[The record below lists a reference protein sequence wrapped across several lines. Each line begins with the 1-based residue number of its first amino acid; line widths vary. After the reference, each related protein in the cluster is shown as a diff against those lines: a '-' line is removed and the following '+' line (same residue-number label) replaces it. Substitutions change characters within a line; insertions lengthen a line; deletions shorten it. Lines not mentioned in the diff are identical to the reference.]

1 MQRKTILLATV
12 VITAFASTT
21 YASGYRIPEQSLNST
36 ALSSAYVAHTLNA
49 DAAYF
54 NPANMSWLANTT
66 LIEGGFTYIHLPS
79 VTYTDYRTSAFS
91 GDSEGEHF
99 IIPNFYLVSPEFS
112 NFRFGF
118 AMTFPA
124 GLAKRWRDTFPKTFA
139 EKFSMTV
146 VEANPT
152 VSYKFGDKFSAA
164 VGARLLYSEAT
175 VQSQGTVTAIPAG
188 GLGGGN
194 PPTSEYTYISR
205 DLEGDTA
212 EFGYNLAL
220 SFKPMDQL
228 NLAATYRSKVDLDMT
243 GEGTLSA
250 SGSFPGGILPGTI
263 YQGGGDVSVPVP
275 AVLAVAVSYTFDKA
289 TVEFA
294 YDRTFW
300 SDYEILDINYSRSLG
315 HPVLIAA
322 FDDPIT
328 KNWEDVDAFRIG
340 VTYNWNEKLTLMAG
354 GGIDGNPVPDESL
367 SFDIPD
373 SDAWFASLGFRYDY
387 SEQWSFGAA
396 YLYARKDTRSVVNK
410 TLNGEFSDISSHLL
424 ALSASYT
431 F

>member
-1 MQRKTILLATV
+1 MQKKTILLAAAA
-12 VITAFASTT
+12 IGFCAPSAH
-21 YASGYRIPEQSLNST
+21 ASGYRIPEQSLNST
-36 ALSSAYVAHTLNA
+36 ALSSAYVAHAFSA

-54 NPANMSWLANTT
+54 NPANMSWLDNTT

-99 IIPNFYLVSPEFS
+99 IIPNFYLVSPEYS
-112 NFRFGF
+112 NFRFGL

-124 GLAKRWRDTFPKTFA
+124 GLAKRWKDPFPKTFA

-152 VSYKFGDKFSAA
+152 VSYKFCDKFSAA
-164 VGARLLYSEAT
+164 AGARLLYSEAT

-205 DLEGDTA
+205 DLEGDTT

-220 SFKPMDQL
+220 SFKPMDRM

-250 SGSFPGGILPGTI
+250 SGSFPGNISAGNDLPGRRLCFRSGP
-263 YQGGGDVSVPVP
+263 GGTCSGRF
-275 AVLAVAVSYTFDKA
+275 L
-289 TVEFA
+289 
-294 YDRTFW
+294 
-300 SDYEILDINYSRSLG
+300 
-315 HPVLIAA
+315 
-322 FDDPIT
+322 
-328 KNWEDVDAFRIG
+328 
-340 VTYNWNEKLTLMAG
+340 
-354 GGIDGNPVPDESL
+354 
-367 SFDIPD
+367 
-373 SDAWFASLGFRYDY
+373 
-387 SEQWSFGAA
+387 
-396 YLYARKDTRSVVNK
+396 YL
-410 TLNGEFSDISSHLL
+410 
-424 ALSASYT
+424 
-431 F
+431 